1 MLAWYL
7 PFLSSQTEV
16 SDVCNAV
23 YDGADAV
30 MTSGETAKGKYPD
43 GTIQMMNEIILSAEN
58 FSISG
63 SLGSL
68 YTQHFGEK
76 KGLFVGGDD
85 VLTAAAKGAVE
96 ASLTRK
102 ASGIIVIDDDSS
114 GRLTS
119 LVASYRPTCPIISC
133 VPTSKTAR
141 QLILTR
147 AVYPIVGLKEKSVGK
162 ASEAASK
169 MGLVKSGDSII
180 TLQLSNGRPTMTL
193 DTV

>member
-1 MLAWYL
+1 M
-7 PFLSSQTEV
+7 SSFSVVFVLVMSLEV

-43 GTIQMMNEIILSAEN
+43 ATMQMMNEIILSAEH
-58 FSISG
+58 FSVSG

-68 YTQHFGEK
+68 YTQHYGERRSLYM
-76 KGLFVGGDD
+76 GADD

-102 ASGIIVIDDDSS
+102 ASAIIVMGDT

-119 LVASYRPTCPIISC
+119 LVAAYRPTCPIISF
-133 VPTSKTAR
+133 VPSGKIAR
-141 QLILTR
+141 QLMLTR
-147 AVYPIVGLKEKSVGK
+147 AVYPVVGLKENTVESACTV
-162 ASEAASK
+162 ASK
-169 MGLVKSGDSII
+169 MGLVSPGDFLV
-180 TLQLSNGRPTMTL
+180 TVQLSENRPTL
-193 DTV
+193 SFDTV

>member
-1 MLAWYL
+1 MLR
-7 PFLSSQTEV
+7 PSCCGSSPYRQVGPNSSICVWLDISILLVVNTEV

-30 MTSGETAKGKYPD
+30 MTSGETAKGRYPD

-85 VLTAAAKGAVE
+85 VLTSAAKGAVE

-102 ASGIIVIDDDSS
+102 ASGIIVIDDDTS

-119 LVASYRPTCPIISC
+119 LVASYRPTCPR
-133 VPTSKTAR
+133 T
-141 QLILTR
+141 TR
-147 AVYPIVGLKEKSVGK
+147 
-162 ASEAASK
+162 
-169 MGLVKSGDSII
+169 
-180 TLQLSNGRPTMTL
+180 RP
-193 DTV
+193 

>member
-1 MLAWYL
+1 M
-7 PFLSSQTEV
+7 
-16 SDVCNAV
+16 CNAV

-68 YTQHFGEK
+68 YTQHFGER
-76 KGLFVGGDD
+76 KGLYVGGDD

-96 ASLTRK
+96 ASLARK
-102 ASGIIVIDDDSS
+102 ASAIVLIDDT

-119 LVASYRPTCPIISC
+119 LVAAYRPTCPIISF

-147 AVYPIVGLKEKSVGK
+147 AVYPVVGLKEKTIEK
-162 ASEAASK
+162 ASEVAFK
-169 MGLVKSGDSII
+169 MGLVSSGDSII
-180 TLQLSNGRPTMTL
+180 TLQLSNDHRPTMTL
-193 DTV
+193 DSVV